1 MSLRT
6 ENHRITRWGQSGSL
20 GWELYDHRTDSLEL
34 FSAATNRDMASLFD
48 SLSQLLNHVDSV
60 NQVVPM
66 AAGHVN
72 YNAEPL
78 PRTKP
83 LVKATNAHWP

>member
-1 MSLRT
+1 
-6 ENHRITRWGQSGSL
+6 
-20 GWELYDHRTDSLEL
+20 
-34 FSAATNRDMASLFD
+34 LFD

-72 YNAEPL
+72 HNAKPL

-83 LVKATNAHWP
+83 LVKTTKSHWP

>member
-1 MSLRT
+1 M
-6 ENHRITRWGQSGSL
+6 
-20 GWELYDHRTDSLEL
+20 EL
-34 FSAATNRDMASLFD
+34 FNVATDNDMTPLFD

-72 YNAEPL
+72 HNAKPL

-83 LVKATNAHWP
+83 LVKTTKSHWP